1 MRKLF
6 TYLLLL
12 VMVMALLLFFG
23 LKKEEITRFV
33 AVASVDASPRVL
45 DCVRITLPESMLRE
59 TVSNIQ
65 HDFIQD
71 GKQAGGI
78 VIVDIPNDLLD
89 SPREGLFEIV
99 ELLRNQLMPDVP
111 AEEAQIISW
120 GGNQNAYMELIT
132 GPDEMAY
139 FHFLFRGVNN
149 VYDVWFDWELVEQ
162 NSDMIYEIVNSVTG
176 EDILPE
182 NNQNPF

>member
-1 MRKLF
+1 MKKHF
-6 TYLLLL
+6 FI
-12 VMVMALLLFFG
+12 VLLFSVMMILFG
-23 LKKEEITRFV
+23 CSKEEPVTSIV
-33 AVASVDASPRVL
+33 NAVTPIEADSEILNNISVS
-45 DCVRITLPESMLRE
+45 LPDNMTRE

-71 GKQAGGI
+71 GKQIGGI
-78 VIVDIPNDLLD
+78 VLVDISSDLLD

-99 ELLRNQLMPDVP
+99 ELLRNQLMPDIP
-111 AEEAQIISW
+111 AEEAQIMSW
-120 GGNQNAYMELIT
+120 GGNQNAYMELVT

-149 VYDVWFDWELVEQ
+149 VYDVWFDWELMDQ

-176 EDILPE
+176 DDILSE

>member
-1 MRKLF
+1 MKKHF
-6 TYLLLL
+6 MCALLLII
-12 VMVMALLLFFG
+12 MALLLCF
-23 LKKEEITRFV
+23 LWEKEEISRFV
-33 AVASVDASPRVL
+33 ATASVDSAPEVL
-45 DCVRITLPESMLRE
+45 DNVIIDLPESILRE
-59 TVSNIQ
+59 TISNIQ
-65 HDFIQD
+65 HDFLHD
-71 GKQAGGI
+71 GKQVGGI

-89 SPREGLFEIV
+89 SPRERLLEIV

-111 AEEAQIISW
+111 AEKAQIISW
-120 GGNQNAYMELIT
+120 GGNQNAYMELVT

-139 FHFLFRGVNN
+139 FHFLFRGANN
-149 VYDVWFDWELVEQ
+149 VYDVWFDWELLDQ

>member
-1 MRKLF
+1 MKKHF
-6 TYLLLL
+6 FI
-12 VMVMALLLFFG
+12 VLLFSVMMILFG
-23 LKKEEITRFV
+23 CSKEEPVTNIV
-33 AVASVDASPRVL
+33 NAVTPIEADSEILNNISVS
-45 DCVRITLPESMLRE
+45 LPDNMTRE

-71 GKQAGGI
+71 GKQIGGI
-78 VIVDIPNDLLD
+78 VLVDISSDLLN

-120 GGNQNAYMELIT
+120 GGNQNAYMELVT

-149 VYDVWFDWELVEQ
+149 VYDVWFDWELMAQ

-176 EDILPE
+176 KDILPE

>member
-1 MRKLF
+1 MKKHF
-6 TYLLLL
+6 FI
-12 VMVMALLLFFG
+12 VLLFSVMMILFG
-23 LKKEEITRFV
+23 CSKEEPVTNIV
-33 AVASVDASPRVL
+33 NAVTPIEADSEILNNISVS
-45 DCVRITLPESMLRE
+45 LPDNMTRE

-71 GKQAGGI
+71 GKQIGGI
-78 VIVDIPNDLLD
+78 VLVDISSDLLN

-120 GGNQNAYMELIT
+120 GGNQNAYMELVT

-139 FHFLFRGVNN
+139 FHFLFRGTNN
-149 VYDVWFDWELVEQ
+149 VYDVWFDWELMAQ

-176 EDILPE
+176 KDILPE

>member
-1 MRKLF
+1 MKKHL
-6 TYLLLL
+6 TC
-12 VMVMALLLFFG
+12 ALLLIIMAMLFFG
-23 LKKEEITRFV
+23 VWEKEEVSRFV
-33 AVASVDASPRVL
+33 ATVYIDSAPEIL
-45 DCVRITLPESMLRE
+45 DNVIITLPESILRE
-59 TVSNIQ
+59 TVSNMQ
-65 HDFIQD
+65 HDFLQD
-71 GKQAGGI
+71 GKQVGGI

-89 SPREGLFEIV
+89 SPREGLLEIV

-120 GGNQNAYMELIT
+120 GGNQNAYMELVT

-149 VYDVWFDWELVEQ
+149 VYDVWFGWELMDQ

-182 NNQNPF
+182 KNQNPF

>member
-1 MRKLF
+1 MKNHIF
-6 TYLLLL
+6 I
-12 VMVMALLLFFG
+12 VLLFSAMMILFG
-23 LKKEEITRFV
+23 CSKEEPVTNIV
-33 AVASVDASPRVL
+33 NAVSPIEADAEILNNISV
-45 DCVRITLPESMLRE
+45 CLPDNMTRE

-65 HDFIQD
+65 HDFFQD
-71 GKQAGGI
+71 GKQIGGI
-78 VIVDIPNDLLD
+78 VLVDIPSDLLD
-89 SPREGLFEIV
+89 SPMEGLFEIV

-120 GGNQNAYMELIT
+120 GGNQNAYMELVT

-139 FHFLFRGVNN
+139 FHFLFRGANN
-149 VYDVWFDWELVEQ
+149 VYDVWFDWELMDQ

-176 EDILPE
+176 DDILSE

>member
-1 MRKLF
+1 MKKHIF
-6 TYLLLL
+6 I
-12 VMVMALLLFFG
+12 VLLFSAMMILFG
-23 LKKEEITRFV
+23 CSKEEPVTNIV
-33 AVASVDASPRVL
+33 NAVTPIEADAEILNNISV
-45 DCVRITLPESMLRE
+45 TLPDSMTRE
-59 TVSNIQ
+59 TVSSIQ

-71 GKQAGGI
+71 GKQVGGI

-89 SPREGLFEIV
+89 SPREGLLEIV

-120 GGNQNAYMELIT
+120 GGNQNAYMELVT

-149 VYDVWFDWELVEQ
+149 VYDVWFDWELMDQ

>member
-1 MRKLF
+1 MKKLIF
-6 TYLLLL
+6 I
-12 VMVMALLLFFG
+12 VLLFSAMMILFG
-23 LKKEEITRFV
+23 CSKEEPVTNIV
-33 AVASVDASPRVL
+33 NAVSPIEADAEILNNISV
-45 DCVRITLPESMLRE
+45 TLPDSMTRE
-59 TVSNIQ
+59 TVSSIQ
-65 HDFIQD
+65 HDFIQ
-71 GKQAGGI
+71 GGNQIGGI
-78 VIVDIPNDLLD
+78 VLVDISSDLLD
-89 SPREGLFEIV
+89 SPREGLFEIG

-120 GGNQNAYMELIT
+120 GGNQNAYMELVT

-149 VYDVWFDWELVEQ
+149 VYDVWFDWELMDQ

-176 EDILPE
+176 DDILSE

>member
-1 MRKLF
+1 MKKHL
-6 TYLLLL
+6 TC
-12 VMVMALLLFFG
+12 ALLLIIMAMLFFG
-23 LKKEEITRFV
+23 VWEKEEVSRFV
-33 AVASVDASPRVL
+33 ATVYIDSAPEIL
-45 DCVRITLPESMLRE
+45 DNVIITLPESILRE
-59 TVSNIQ
+59 TVSNMQ
-65 HDFIQD
+65 HDFLQD
-71 GKQAGGI
+71 GKQVGGI

-89 SPREGLFEIV
+89 SPREGLMEIV

-120 GGNQNAYMELIT
+120 GGNQNAYMELVT

-149 VYDVWFDWELVEQ
+149 VYDVWFDWELMDQ

-182 NNQNPF
+182 NNQNSF